1 MKATETL
8 AAIGLL
14 TLCCLTMS
22 GKTNVRRKVVDEGG
36 SGPYN
41 AEAREEKTFPD
52 AVIYKPVDLKAA
64 VAAVFRYWCSQT
76 ADATTLP
83 CLTREC

>member
-36 SGPYN
+36 SGPYK

-64 VAAVFRYWCSQT
+64 VAAAAFFT
-76 ADATTLP
+76 GTLSGSAKD
-83 CLTREC
+83 